1 MAKRKVEKQGV
12 DLVLDGLEKKYGLGR
27 LVPEDLKIV
36 STGSL
41 QLNQAMGVGGTA
53 VGKFVE
59 IFGENS
65 SGKSTLTLHQ
75 MAEYQQA
82 FPDKKVA
89 LFDYEYAFDRK
100 YAITLGV
107 DVDALLIYQPET
119 QEEGYDMALA
129 LIENNLISCLVI
141 DSQSAAMPKAILQG
155 EMGDATIGLQARLN
169 SKFCMKVKGLLA
181 NHNCTLFIISQTR
194 SNIGGYG
201 EASTTTGGNAI
212 KFYADVRWKVW
223 KMNDKINELNKTTV
237 DVIKNKLASPF
248 GVAKFAIEWGTGIDK
263 LGEIIDYA
271 VEFDIIKKG
280 GAWFTYEE
288 NKFQGTDKLKDFL
301 EENSDILLE
310 IESKVIK
317 ALNNVETPEEHVEVI
332 NKNIEELDS
341 KLKETL
347 TQE

>member
-1 MAKRKVEKQGV
+1 MAKKKEEKQGI
-12 DLVLDGLEKKYGLGR
+12 DLVLANLEKKYGQEK
-27 LVPEDLKIV
+27 LVPEDLVIV

-53 VGKFVE
+53 VGKFIE

-75 MAEYQQA
+75 MAEYQQK
-82 FPDKKVA
+82 FPERKVA
-89 LFDYEYAFDRK
+89 LFDYEYAFDKK
-100 YAITLGV
+100 YARALGV
-107 DVDALLIYQPET
+107 DVDGLLIYQPTT

-129 LIENNLISCLVI
+129 LIENNIISCLVI

-181 NHNCTLFIISQTR
+181 NHNCTLFVISQTR

-223 KMNDKINELNKTTV
+223 KQNDKENELNKTTV
-237 DVIKNKLASPF
+237 DVIKNKLGNPF
-248 GVAKFAIEWGTGIDK
+248 GVAKFAINWGTGIDK
-263 LGEIIDYA
+263 LREIIEYA
-271 VEFDIIKKG
+271 VEFDLLKKG
-280 GAWFTYEE
+280 GAGWFTLEDGS
-288 NKFQGTDKLKDFL
+288 KLQGMDTVKNYL
-301 EENSDILLE
+301 EENYEELLILE
-310 IESKVIK
+310 TKIINK
-317 ALNNVETPEEHVEVI
+317 LNGIEEHVKLI
-332 NKNIEELDS
+332 NENIEEFDNQLNN
-341 KLKETL
+341 LEN
-347 TQE
+347 E